1 MLVNVKKDQPK
12 IAIGL
17 LSYLPAF
24 HKFAAAQ
31 QEYAWYQADSKRDL
45 LLWQDEA
52 THHMTALVGIEEA
65 YHTIVVR
72 LIVVGAE
79 VPRNRRRAVRQVVL
93 DALQQQYPN
102 QVIMGTMTTQK
113 MITRWRQQDHG

>member
-1 MLVNVKKDQPK
+1 
-12 IAIGL
+12 
-17 LSYLPAF
+17 
-24 HKFAAAQ
+24 
-31 QEYAWYQADSKRDL
+31 
-45 LLWQDEA
+45 
-52 THHMTALVGIEEA
+52 MTALVGIEEA